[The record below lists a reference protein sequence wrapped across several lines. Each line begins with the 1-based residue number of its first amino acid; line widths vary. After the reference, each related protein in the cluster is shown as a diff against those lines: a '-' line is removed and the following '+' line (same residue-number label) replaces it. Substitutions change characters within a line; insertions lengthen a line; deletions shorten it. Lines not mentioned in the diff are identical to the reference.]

1 MKGMVFTELLDMVE
15 DKFGIDMVDSVL
27 ADADLPVSKGAYT
40 AVGTYPHEEIVS
52 IVMQLSKHSGIA
64 PDELL
69 KVYGEHLF
77 ARFHQ
82 GYPHFFAGA
91 KDTFGFLE
99 NIDGY
104 IHVEVRKLYPDAELP
119 EFSCERVDG
128 KLKMVYT
135 SSRHMEDFA
144 EGLIRG
150 CLKHFNE
157 EGKISRESI
166 NEDTSIFWVERV

>member
-15 DKFGIDMVDSVL
+15 DKFGIDMVDAVIE
-27 ADADLPVSKGAYT
+27 DADLPVSKGAYT

-64 PDELL
+64 PNELL
-69 KVYGEHLF
+69 KIFGEHLF
-77 ARFHQ
+77 SRFHEA
-82 GYPHFFAGA
+82 YPKFFLSAS
-91 KDTFGFLE
+91 DSFSFLE
-99 NIDGY
+99 NIDQY

-119 EFSCERVDG
+119 EFSCERSDNQ
-128 KLKMVYT
+128 LKMTYT

-150 CLKHFNE
+150 CLKHFQE
-157 EGKISRESI
+157 EGDISRESVSE
-166 NEDTSIFWVERV
+166 NTSVFKIQRK